1 MHAVLFV
8 LLSILSLI
16 AGDEM
21 VVSKGLVVKE
31 FVDCDLWA
39 ETDGECLH
47 NPSFMWT
54 KCHSSCIEYAR
65 DLNDRCR
72 EWADEG
78 ECTNNPKF
86 IHLNCPES
94 CGLAVS
100 WSPFVRRAL
109 DIDRLPVITD
119 LTKDPCAVPQ
129 DVLSAAHIMKHRLR
143 SIIFFGGASSVPGFT
158 TFNAPRYTY
167 KQLLI
172 TPQVHIQATHNPTGT
187 HTSNYS

>member
-158 TFNAPRYTY
+158 TFDAHRYTY
-167 KQLLI
+167 KQLI
-172 TPQVHIQATHNPTGT
+172 TPQVHIQATTHNPTGT
-187 HTSNYS
+187 HTSNS